1 MIKKTKIIFLIALLC
16 IMLILITN
24 KVKAESNADWEKN
37 MEQIVITCF
46 SDNDYSIG
54 NGDTETNF
62 WVLGSL
68 DEGRKYRIVIEDY
81 DKLESKTV
89 SLTYPDYT
97 SMEDGYWQWHSGK
110 VVSIT
115 LKKLDENSNKYYYD
129 FIATDFD
136 NNKTKEIKQYYLR
149 ITFKNANR
157 KDNLY
162 KLSLY
167 GEKIESVGKVT
178 GLEAESKTTSSIKL
192 KWNEQPEAKEY
203 EVWYYNE
210 IKDVWECIGTT
221 EQTSYEIK
229 I

>member
-1 MIKKTKIIFLIALLC
+1 MIKKTKIIFFIALLC

-24 KVKAESNADWEKN
+24 NVKAESNADWKNN

-46 SDNDYSIG
+46 SDNDFLAGGI
-54 NGDTETNF
+54 ETNF
-62 WVLGSL
+62 WILGSL
-68 DEGRKYRIVIEDY
+68 DEGRKYKIVLESY
-81 DKLESKTV
+81 ESKTV
-89 SLTYPDYT
+89 YLTYPDYT
-97 SMEDGYWQWHSGK
+97 SMEDGHWQWHSGE
-110 VVSIT
+110 VVQIP

-129 FIATDFD
+129 FIAKDFD
-136 NNKTKEIKQYYLR
+136 NNNTKEIKQYYLR
-149 ITFKNANR
+149 INFKYDAK
-157 KDNLY
+157 KDNSY
-162 KLSLY
+162 KLYLY